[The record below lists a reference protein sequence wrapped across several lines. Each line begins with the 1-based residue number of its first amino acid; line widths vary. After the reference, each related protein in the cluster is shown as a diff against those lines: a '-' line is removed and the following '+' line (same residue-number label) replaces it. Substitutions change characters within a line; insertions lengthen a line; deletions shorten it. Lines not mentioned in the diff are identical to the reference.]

1 MLQAWC
7 WLLFDL
13 FTHCLVK
20 KKNHI
25 TLKYAIQIFPLKDHS
40 CVFDI
45 CACRLHP
52 TLCDTRRQF
61 YLTGTS
67 STDFTY
73 ICVCLWFCF
82 LYLWVCKLVGLII
95 LKICIPWMNL
105 KKNLIFIV
113 HTLMTKFLTTFF
125 VLFLQGPSSN
135 PNFLS
140 PRMRASSSY
149 RSVTP
154 SFDINNDSY
163 WKVPEL
169 CNM

>member
-1 MLQAWC
+1 MFMLQAWC

-82 LYLWVCKLVGLII
+82 LYLWVCKFNYIKDLHS
-95 LKICIPWMNL
+95 MDEL
-105 KKNLIFIV
+105 KKEFDIYCTYLNDEIFNNFFCFV
-113 HTLMTKFLTTFF
+113 FTGAKLEPKFSVTTHARIF
-125 VLFLQGPSSN
+125 
-135 PNFLS
+135 FLS
-140 PRMRASSSY
+140 
-149 RSVTP
+149 
-154 SFDINNDSY
+154 
-163 WKVPEL
+163 L
-169 CNM
+169 CHPFFWY